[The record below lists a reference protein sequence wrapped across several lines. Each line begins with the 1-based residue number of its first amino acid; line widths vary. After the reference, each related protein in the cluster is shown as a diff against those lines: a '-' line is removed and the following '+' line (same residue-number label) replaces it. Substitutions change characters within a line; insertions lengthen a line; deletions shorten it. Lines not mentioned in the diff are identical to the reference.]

1 MVLSDSSGDINCLYE
16 GQIGSTY
23 KIIMR
28 YSLWPAIPLSVI
40 YPTKI
45 LAQVWNNLCNTAA
58 LFLIA
63 KTENFP
69 NVHQYGTDPISTQQ
83 HARDL

>member
-1 MVLSDSSGDINCLYE
+1 MVLLDSGGNINCLCE

-23 KIIMR
+23 KTIMR
-28 YSLWPAIPLSVI
+28 YTLWPAIPLSVI

-45 LAQVWNNLCNTAA
+45 LAQVWNNLCNTAV

-63 KTENFP
+63 KPENFP
-69 NVHQYGTDPISTQQ
+69 NVNHYGTDPISTQQ